1 MYRGGD
7 KLSQYDF
14 QQNHYPKKGKKFY
27 AKKAQSLCNLLLRE
41 AAKKWQKEV
50 FFFFSLE
57 KVGNEFWQR
66 KILHNSFELKESY
79 FCHILTNLYKNFAY
93 SVHLSIDMSSY

>member
-50 FFFFSLE
+50 FFL
-57 KVGNEFWQR
+57 
-66 KILHNSFELKESY
+66 
-79 FCHILTNLYKNFAY
+79 
-93 SVHLSIDMSSY
+93 